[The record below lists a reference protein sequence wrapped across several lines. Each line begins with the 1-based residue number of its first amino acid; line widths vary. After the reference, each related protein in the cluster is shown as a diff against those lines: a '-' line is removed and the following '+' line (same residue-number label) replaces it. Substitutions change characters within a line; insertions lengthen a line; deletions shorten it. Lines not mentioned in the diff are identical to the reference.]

1 MAEGFEQVE
10 SWSGL
15 GTGTDRESFLE
26 KIRENIDEI
35 DAAEAAEA
43 VFCVLTNRLS
53 GGTADR
59 LLDELPPDVRDL
71 LSICPRRQSSAHASH
86 TDKDDFYLSVAEHLL
101 VDPEDVRRIIHAVF
115 GALHTQIVEREAER
129 IASEL
134 PDDIKQTWIAARHAV
149 PAPH

>member
-1 MAEGFEQVE
+1 MAEGVEQVE

-26 KIRENIDEI
+26 KIRENIDKI

-43 VFCVLTNRLS
+43 VFCVLTKRLS

-71 LSICPRRQSSAHASH
+71 LSICPRRQSSAHAPH

-134 PDDIKQTWIAARHAV
+134 PDDIKQTLIAARHAV